1 MGILDNTHLKFFT
14 KSSFI
19 DWIYQIN
26 NEYSNVNFNIEYLGS
41 VIYDNSYLVEKILN
55 NYYTKTEVDDC
66 LQVLSQSI
74 DSINA
79 CVITLSGQI
88 ESLQNNISKL

>member
-1 MGILDNTHLKFFT
+1 MSSVKLSEMPIADSIVGDEKVPILQNSENKVALISNILSK
-14 KSSFI
+14 
-19 DWIYQIN
+19 IN
-26 NEYSNVNFNIEYLGS
+26 LS
-41 VIYDNSYLVEKILN
+41 

-88 ESLQNNISKL
+88 ASLQNNISKL